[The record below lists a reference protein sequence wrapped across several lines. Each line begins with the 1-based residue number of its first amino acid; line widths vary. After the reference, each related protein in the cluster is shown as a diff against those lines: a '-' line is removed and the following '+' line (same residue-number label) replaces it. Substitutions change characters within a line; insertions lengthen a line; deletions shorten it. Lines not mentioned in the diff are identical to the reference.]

1 MGAVLAMSGR
11 ANASDKHQGRCRG
24 RALQRRVDQAQVCQD
39 MMARAGPFHVR
50 GWALDGRNAALEL
63 VANAPQKL
71 ERGAH
76 ATPRRFEPATAALPP
91 ITLRPPRFDRMIV
104 VAAVGWGLIA
114 CALTGHVHGLY

>member
-1 MGAVLAMSGR
+1 MPQAISHEEIHATWSSTQLTAFRNMTPQARLDAVKTGALE
-11 ANASDKHQGRCRG
+11 H
-24 RALQRRVDQAQVCQD
+24 
-39 MMARAGPFHVR
+39 
-50 GWALDGRNAALEL
+50 WAPDDRNAALDL
-63 VANAPQKL
+63 VANAPQKP

-76 ATPRRFEPATAALPP
+76 APPRRFEPATAALPP